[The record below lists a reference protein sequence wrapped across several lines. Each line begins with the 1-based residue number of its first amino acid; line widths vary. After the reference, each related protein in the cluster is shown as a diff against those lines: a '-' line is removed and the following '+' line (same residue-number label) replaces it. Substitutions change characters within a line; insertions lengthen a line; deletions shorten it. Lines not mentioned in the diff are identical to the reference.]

1 MIKNLDFTFIG
12 KNSNLKGDF
21 TFTNDTKIAG
31 AIEGKIIVNNNAKLT
46 IEIGSVVLGTIE
58 GFDVEIYGEFQGDIH
73 SKGNVVVF
81 PTGCIEGK
89 VISKSLEVFPGANL
103 NITGHATN

>member
-21 TFTNDTKIAG
+21 IFSNDTKIAG
-31 AIEGKIIVNNNAKLT
+31 SIEGKITMNSNAKLT
-46 IEIGSVVLGTIE
+46 IEIGSNINGIIE
-58 GFDVEIYGEFQGDIH
+58 GFDIEVYGEFNGDII
-73 SKGNVVVF
+73 SKGKVVIF

-89 VISKSLEVFPGANL
+89 IVAKGLEVFPGAIL
-103 NITGHATN
+103 NIAGHATI